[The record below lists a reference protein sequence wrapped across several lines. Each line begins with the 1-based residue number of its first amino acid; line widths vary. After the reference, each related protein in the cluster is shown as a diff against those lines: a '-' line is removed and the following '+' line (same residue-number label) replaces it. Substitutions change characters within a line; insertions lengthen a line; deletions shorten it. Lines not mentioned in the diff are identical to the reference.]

1 MFPTFLLHLLRMLH
15 ERGFHR
21 VVDTSLYASHGVV
34 EQVAAECELM
44 LVDLKMMDRE
54 KHLMYTGV
62 DNHVILDNIRWLA
75 ASGHAFSIRIPLI
88 EGVNADEENIMATGR
103 FLRALPWENP
113 VVHLLPYH
121 DVGKDKHRR
130 MWSVY
135 NPKGYSM
142 AAPTDEQIEHCKR
155 QLSEFGLPAIIGG

>member
-1 MFPTFLLHLLRMLH
+1 
-15 ERGFHR
+15 
-21 VVDTSLYASHGVV
+21 
-34 EQVAAECELM
+34 
-44 LVDLKMMDRE
+44 
-54 KHLMYTGV
+54 MYTGV
-62 DNHVILDNIRWLA
+62 DNQVILDNIRWMA
-75 ASGHAFSIRIPLI
+75 ASGHAFSILIPLI
-88 EGVNADEENIMATGR
+88 EGVNADEVNIMATGR

-142 AAPTDEQIEHCKR
+142 AAPSDEQTEHCKTM
-155 QLSEFGLPAIIGG
+155 LSGFGLQVIVGG

>member
-1 MFPTFLLHLLRMLH
+1 
-15 ERGFHR
+15 
-21 VVDTSLYASHGVV
+21 
-34 EQVAAECELM
+34 M
-44 LVDLKMMDRE
+44 LVDLKIMDRE

-62 DNHVILDNIRWLA
+62 DNHVILENIRWLA

-142 AAPTDEQIEHCKR
+142 AAPSDEQIAHCKTM
-155 QLSEFGLPAIIGG
+155 LSEFGLQVIVGG